1 MKVGVELIAIAR
13 RHGRR
18 SLSLELDD
26 GATPDDL
33 LEVLDLPADEPYMT
47 LVNGLSVAPGRR
59 ARPLRRDHAGPRL
72 DRRGAGDGRLRPGLR
87 ARLA

>member
-47 LVNGLSVAPGRR
+47 LVNGVPVSPGRR
-59 ARPLRRDHAGPRL
+59 AAT
-72 DRRGAGDGRLRPGLR
+72 
-87 ARLA
+87 RLADGDKVIVFPPLKGG